1 MTTAVKADWVPRD
14 TLGARVVVIRHSLG
28 LSRRQLS
35 QLTGITENA
44 LQGLEEGRSPHRLP
58 DKIQAIHEA
67 TGVSREWL
75 MWGGPLSGE
84 GPRQDGPGGGESA
97 PSRAR
102 TDDLRI
108 KSPTIVALA
117 RWRPPRENDHAD
129 RTVAA

>member
-1 MTTAVKADWVPRD
+1 MLRNTGRMTTATKSDWIPRD
-14 TLGARVVVIRHSLG
+14 DLATRVVVLRTQMG
-28 LSRRQLS
+28 MSRRQFA
-35 QLTGITENA
+35 QLTGLSENQ
-44 LQGLEEGRSPHRLP
+44 LQGIEDGRSPHRLP
-58 DKIQAIHEA
+58 EKVQAIHKA

-108 KSPTIVALA
+108 KSP
-117 RWRPPRENDHAD
+117 
-129 RTVAA
+129 

>member
-1 MTTAVKADWVPRD
+1 MTAAHTAGVVP
-14 TLGARVVVIRHSLG
+14 V
-28 LSRRQLS
+28 
-35 QLTGITENA
+35 LTGPQRLMVAREHADLNQAELAQRLGVSSATVQRAESGKTEPRRTTLMA
-44 LQGLEEGRSPHRLP
+44 WSL
-58 DKIQAIHEA
+58 A
-67 TGVSREWL
+67 TGVNLHWL
-75 MWGGPLSGE
+75 ETGQA
-84 GPRQDGPGGGESA
+84 PRQDDPDGGESA